1 MDFYGDKFLINDKVL
16 NIDEFKKQYFFKF
29 KNVYE
34 VVRILNGEILF
45 WDDHFKRLKN
55 SIFLLVGKNIELGN
69 IELKIKDICN
79 LNNILNGN
87 IKVEVFFHDSGGY
100 DLCIYPIKFYYPDCN
115 VGVDVITYNIER
127 INPRIKTY
135 DISFKNKVN
144 ELIKENNVY
153 EIIMVNKNG
162 FITEGSRTNIYF
174 IKNNYFFT
182 APEELVLSGVTRK
195 KVNNIIKDLGFKLVE
210 ESVHIDNI
218 FCFDSC
224 FLTSTSSNVLPIKKV
239 NGKCINSENNNNNLK
254 KVQQFFN
261 EYFQK

>member
-1 MDFYGDKFLINDKVL
+1 MDFYGDKFLINNKIL
-16 NIDEFKKQYFFKF
+16 NIEEFKKQYFFKV

-55 SIFLLVGKNIELGN
+55 SIFLLIGENIELSN
-69 IELKIKDICN
+69 IDLKIKNICN

-87 IKVEVFFHDSGGY
+87 IKVEIFFHDSGKY

-135 DISFKNKVN
+135 DSSFKNKVN

-153 EIIMVNKNG
+153 EIVMVNKHG

-174 IKNNYFFT
+174 IKDNYFFT

-218 FCFDSC
+218 FCFDGF
-224 FLTSTSSNVLPIKKV
+224 FLTSTSSNVLPIKKL
-239 NGKCINSENNNNNLK
+239 NGKSINSINNNNLK